1 MVSDNC
7 AKLAGLDLN
16 HEYTESGDEEAED
29 KWHILCSLIK
39 HQGPEFLVIK
49 RMVSGQILLF

>member
-16 HEYTESGDEEAED
+16 HEYIESGDEEAED

-39 HQGPEFLVIK
+39 HQGPDFLVI
-49 RMVSGQILLF
+49 